1 MPEDFISDDLKETA
15 RVWKRVQNSRN
26 VALHRHDEVYLIAAD
41 ETWAADARVAHA
53 TAVEVQL
60 VGVKIFNLDQR
71 TKPLLKT
78 EEYEVQYITGSYAVF
93 RRSDGHRMTGF
104 VSDEV
109 LAERDLRRL
118 YPRPA

>member
-53 TAVEVQL
+53 KAVEVQL